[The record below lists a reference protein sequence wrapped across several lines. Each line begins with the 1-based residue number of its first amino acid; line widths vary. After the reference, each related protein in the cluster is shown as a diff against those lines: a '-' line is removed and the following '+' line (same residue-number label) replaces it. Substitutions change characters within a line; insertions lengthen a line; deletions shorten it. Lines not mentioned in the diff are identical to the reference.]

1 MEINTHTLSKVLH
14 LIEYYIHCPFSGRL
28 EIPPEIKGAV
38 YRHLR
43 QVRKQLNS
51 CEGPKPDRVAKSMRA
66 LYGLIWEPFEKAAEH
81 NHTQFRKFAEQNLVT
96 PQFVELFVSV
106 ESELLA
112 AFEAAGTSPNRDK
125 SSKR

>member
-1 MEINTHTLSKVLH
+1 MEINTHTLGQVLC

-28 EIPPEIKGAV
+28 EIPPTIEGAV

-51 CEGPKPDRVAKSMRA
+51 NKGFNPDRTATSMRA
-66 LYGLIWEPFEKAAEH
+66 LYRLIWAPFKKAAEH
-81 NHTQFRKFAEQNLVT
+81 NHTQFRKFAEQNLVK
-96 PQFVELFVSV
+96 PQFVELFVSI

-112 AFEAAGTSPNRDK
+112 AFEEAGTNPIRFERTK
-125 SSKR
+125 